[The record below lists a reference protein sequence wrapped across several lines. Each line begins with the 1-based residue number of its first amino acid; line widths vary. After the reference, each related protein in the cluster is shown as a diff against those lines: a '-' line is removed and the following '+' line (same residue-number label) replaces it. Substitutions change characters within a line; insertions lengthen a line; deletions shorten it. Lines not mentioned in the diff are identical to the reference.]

1 LARLDGKGLAC
12 RRGGFLRLPS
22 PVGMGGRD
30 FERFLIVREARMKLK
45 DSLAEGRFVVT
56 SEVQTPIE
64 EDPQELIKSLEL
76 IRGRVDGV
84 TVSEVDIE
92 GVVGDTIRTCQLL
105 KQNRFESI
113 YQTTTRDKNRPQLQR
128 DLISAHEAG
137 IENLLVFT
145 EDYRITGD
153 SLQEMMFFHVDTG
166 KLESVLEHLRE
177 GHTIEG
183 NELPFKAQFTLG
195 SGIESKWG
203 REVPGL
209 EMKEMEAM
217 TKLGTGYFLTTPIF
231 DVALFEKFMH
241 HVKTFGVPVV
251 AEVMILRT
259 AGMAQFLNRHLKAGL
274 VPEWM
279 IKKLAKAADRQ
290 ATSIEIFA
298 DIVSGLKELCQG
310 VHIITIGAEE
320 KLRLYLDAAKLR

>member
-1 LARLDGKGLAC
+1 
-12 RRGGFLRLPS
+12 
-22 PVGMGGRD
+22 
-30 FERFLIVREARMKLK
+30 MKLK
-45 DSLAEGRFVVT
+45 DSLNKGRFVVT
-56 SEVQTPIE
+56 SEVQTPID
-64 EDPQELIKSLEL
+64 EDPQELIRSLEL

-84 TVSEVDIE
+84 TVSELDIE
-92 GVVGDTIRTCQLL
+92 GVVGDTIKTCQLL
-105 KQNRFESI
+105 KQSRFESI
-113 YQTTTRDKNRPQLQR
+113 YQTTTREKNRPQLQK

-166 KLESVLEHLRE
+166 KLNSVLEHLKE
-177 GHTIEG
+177 GHTIDG
-183 NELPFKAQFTLG
+183 KELPFKAQFTLG

-203 REVPGL
+203 RDVPDL

-217 TKLGTGYFLTTPIF
+217 TKLGAGYFLTTPIF

-241 HVKTFGVPVV
+241 QVKTFRMPVI

-274 VPEWM
+274 VPDWI
-279 IKKLAKAADRQ
+279 IKKLAKTTDRQ
-290 ATSIEIFA
+290 AASIEIFA
-298 DIVSGLKELCQG
+298 DIVKGLKDLCQG
-310 VHIITIGAEE
+310 VHIITIGAED